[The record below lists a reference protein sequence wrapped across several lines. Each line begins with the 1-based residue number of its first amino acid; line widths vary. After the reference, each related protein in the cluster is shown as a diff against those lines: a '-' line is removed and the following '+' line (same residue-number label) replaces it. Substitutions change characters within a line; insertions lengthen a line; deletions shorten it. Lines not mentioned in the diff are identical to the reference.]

1 MYTEKSFR
9 NLIDYWGERSP
20 EREAI
25 FDGQLR
31 ITYGELNK
39 EVQQLSSALTLLDI
53 QKNDKVLILLPNW
66 YEFIALYMAIA
77 KIGAIAVP
85 CNCALKGKE
94 LEQRIHIIDPKA
106 VFVSNSSQLSWL
118 RENYEFPLIVTTRFK
133 EDGYDSYIDLLHL
146 GDLLKIGE
154 NSIFDQVE
162 IDPKEDLY
170 AILFTSGSTGH
181 PKGVQVTPHNLFQ
194 SAKSIG
200 FRINCSSQDTV
211 LVPLPCGHTFGLL
224 AGVLMPLFF
233 GAKIVLMEK
242 HRPIETLDLIGQEK
256 VTVHLGVPTMFIRE
270 LEHFRNDKRN
280 ISSLRTGIVAG
291 APCPETIMRQIYSE
305 FNVELMNLYG
315 SSEAM
320 GISMT
325 GLYDSMD
332 RRFQTSGRIF
342 EGVELKVIN
351 EEGSSAG
358 QGLVGELAV
367 KGEGL
372 MKGYY
377 QMPRET
383 AEVIDEDGWFHTGDL
398 VTVDSLGYIKIVG
411 RKKDLIIRGGNN
423 IVPAEVECI
432 YFSHPS
438 VVEVYVFGIPDNILG
453 ERTYACITLK
463 ENCKETETT
472 LKEYAIG
479 KIAKY
484 KIPDHIVLLQ
494 EMPRLANGKINKKSL
509 VDYCIKGQGRGTQF
523 RLA

>member
-1 MYTEKSFR
+1 MYTEKSFQY
-9 NLIDYWGERSP
+9 LIDYWGERAP

-31 ITYGELNK
+31 ITYGELNR

-53 QKNDKVLILLPNW
+53 QKNDKVIILLPNW
-66 YEFIALYMAIA
+66 YEFIALYLAIA

-106 VFVSNSSQLSWL
+106 VFVSNVSQLSWL
-118 RENYEFPLIVTTRFK
+118 SENYECSLIISTRFK
-133 EDGYDSYIDLLHL
+133 EDGYYSYSDLLHL

-154 NSIFDQVE
+154 SSIFDHAE

-170 AILFTSGSTGH
+170 AILFTSGSTGN
-181 PKGVQVTPHNLFQ
+181 PKGVQVTPHSLFQ
-194 SAKSIG
+194 SAIHIG
-200 FRINCSSQDTV
+200 SRINCSSEDTV

-224 AGVLMPLFF
+224 AGVFMPLFF
-233 GAKIVLMEK
+233 GSKIVLMEK
-242 HRPIETLDLIGQEK
+242 HCSYKALNLIEQEK
-256 VTVHLGVPTMFIRE
+256 VTVHLGVPTMFLRE
-270 LEHFRNDKRN
+270 LECFENSKHN

-291 APCPETIMRQIYSE
+291 ASCPESLMKQVYYE
-305 FNVELMNLYG
+305 FNCELMNLYG
-315 SSEAM
+315 STEAM

-325 GLYDSMD
+325 SLSDTME

-342 EGVELKVIN
+342 EGVEIKVIN
-351 EEGSSAG
+351 EDHSSAG
-358 QGLVGELAV
+358 FGQSGELVV

-377 QMPRET
+377 QMPLET

-398 VTVDSLGYIKIVG
+398 AAVDSAGYIKIVG

-423 IVPAEVECI
+423 IVPAEIESV

-438 VVEVYVFGIPDNILG
+438 VLEVSVFGIPDNILG
-453 ERTYACITLK
+453 EQTCACVTLK
-463 ENCKETETT
+463 KNSIETETT
-472 LKEYAIG
+472 LKEYSIG

-484 KIPDHIVLLQ
+484 KIPDHIILLQ
-494 EMPRLANGKINKKSL
+494 EMPKLANGKINKKALVEHCIHSL
-509 VDYCIKGQGRGTQF
+509 H
-523 RLA
+523 LH